1 MHGVRHEFLPG
12 AGLASDHHRRIRL
25 TQAANNPENL
35 LHGRSL
41 PCRSC
46 PLPSLSPAGQE
57 YLACELIGEDGNV
70 VAAHACNLVET
81 GKEAH
86 RLALIVQD
94 YTETAHEEIP

>member
-1 MHGVRHEFLPG
+1 MIPVYVGRTMRPADTGIALDTPCYK
-12 AGLASDHHRRIRL
+12 
-25 TQAANNPENL
+25 L